1 MSKTLAIDVST
12 DANLVGNLG
21 AYLARLK
28 RAGFRIIDGFVIPVN
43 IEISDGLSNEIL
55 RRFDAMNV
63 KSVTLRASPL
73 ETNIFSS
80 ETIRGVKRDVLIS
93 TLDYLQ
99 NNSVRRGHKI
109 AMIVQKDVNAEF
121 SGTIHSYN
129 PVTMDRDEILIEA
142 NLWMNDTV
150 LTGENETDMILV
162 RKSNGAMMGESE
174 EEGEICLTPGQIQEL
189 YTLVRKIEKTLHEP
203 VTVDWAFD
211 HGRLYILRA
220 RPLTDKTLKRY
231 Q

>member
-12 DANLVGNLG
+12 DVNLVGNLG

-28 RAGFRIIDGFVIPVN
+28 KAGFRIIDGFVIPVN
-43 IEISDGLSNEIL
+43 TDISDGLSNEIL

-99 NNSVRRGHKI
+99 NNSIRRGHKI
-109 AMIVQKDVNAEF
+109 AVVVQKDVNAEF
-121 SGTIHSYN
+121 SGT
-129 PVTMDRDEILIEA
+129 A
-142 NLWMNDTV
+142 
-150 LTGENETDMILV
+150 
-162 RKSNGAMMGESE
+162 
-174 EEGEICLTPGQIQEL
+174 
-189 YTLVRKIEKTLHEP
+189 
-203 VTVDWAFD
+203 
-211 HGRLYILRA
+211 
-220 RPLTDKTLKRY
+220 
-231 Q
+231 